1 MQSFLLKMFP
11 DMYKFRDSKA
21 ITHPY
26 KYGRDYYL
34 STLIWQ
40 LVLVIFVFLFYGS
53 MTEMNVD
60 IIIVYNL

>member
-1 MQSFLLKMFP
+1 MFP

-26 KYGRDYYL
+26 KYGHDYYL

-53 MTEMNVD
+53 MTEMNVG
-60 IIIVYNL
+60 ILNHSNL